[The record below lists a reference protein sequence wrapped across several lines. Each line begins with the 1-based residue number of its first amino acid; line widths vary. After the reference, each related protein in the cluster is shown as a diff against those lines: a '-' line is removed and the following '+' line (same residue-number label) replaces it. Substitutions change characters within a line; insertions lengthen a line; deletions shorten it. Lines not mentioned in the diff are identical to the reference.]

1 MDVGGGK
8 HQLVCLSGE
17 KGKLR
22 VSEPDMIFKNTF
34 ANTSE
39 YASAQPFLQICAAW
53 PSYAYNE
60 ECKSMQEDRNAK
72 ESRFN
77 PEGLELP
84 FSGQLAHL
92 SIK

>member
-60 ECKSMQEDRNAK
+60 ECKSVQEHARGPQR
-72 ESRFN
+72 ERE
-77 PEGLELP
+77 PIQP
-84 FSGQLAHL
+84 
-92 SIK
+92 